1 MATKITAYA
10 WASGLIEFGQQ
21 LPDGAL
27 PILTGDEQ
35 RVRELIDIWARH
47 SRTCDQLLVPGVPE
61 ATNQH
66 EGCNALMKFSDRIT
80 REYLEK

>member
-1 MATKITAYA
+1 MAKITAYA
-10 WASGLIEFGQQ
+10 WASGLIEFGHQ

-27 PILTGDEQ
+27 PIISGEEN

-47 SRTCDQLLVPGVPE
+47 SRTGDQLLVPGVPE
-61 ATNQH
+61 ASSQR
-66 EGCNALMKFSDRIT
+66 EGCDAMMKFTDHVT